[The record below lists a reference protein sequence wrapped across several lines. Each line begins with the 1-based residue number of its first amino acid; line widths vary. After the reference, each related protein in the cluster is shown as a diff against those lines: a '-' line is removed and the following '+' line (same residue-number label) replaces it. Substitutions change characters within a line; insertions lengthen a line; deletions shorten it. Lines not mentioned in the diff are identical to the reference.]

1 MDNNRLSWPADSDR
15 IIQERIYVLESMSRQ
30 GEATHKDMQELFKL
44 QSKLASFQSEDLIN
58 QDAINKL
65 SNKDLKRVSDILDKI
80 K

>member
-1 MDNNRLSWPADSDR
+1 MDNV
-15 IIQERIYVLESMSRQ
+15 QQRIYVLESMVRQ
-30 GEATHKDMQELFKL
+30 GEASSSNMKELFEL

>member
-1 MDNNRLSWPADSDR
+1 MDNV
-15 IIQERIYVLESMSRQ
+15 QQRIYVLESMTRQ
-30 GEATHKDMQELFKL
+30 GEANSSDMKELFKL
-44 QSKLASFQSEDLIN
+44 QTKLASFQSEDLIN

>member
-1 MDNNRLSWPADSDR
+1 MGFNSRMDK
-15 IIQERIYVLESMSRQ
+15 IQQRIYVLESMARQ
-30 GEATHKDMQELFKL
+30 GEASSSNMKELFKL
-44 QSKLASFQSEDLIN
+44 QTKLASFQSEDLIN

>member
-1 MDNNRLSWPADSDR
+1 MDN
-15 IIQERIYVLESMSRQ
+15 IQQRIYTLESMARQ

-44 QSKLASFQSEDLIN
+44 QTKLASFQSEDLIN